1 MNKLKE
7 FNNLKSKMITTSEVL
22 QSSFNNVFDKLKVE
36 DFVLVENQRKKEV
49 LVIQPLDKYINRYDI
64 EIPIHQSFEGPV
76 LTTSQNILLAKQMM
90 KENVYY
96 LMRFESRNITF
107 PDIEMILSS
116 GKFRDE
122 FEKDVTINLIN
133 GWKYIITLPKGN
145 VIDVFKNIQAIVAKD
160 QALEIGAFRKGNVFI
175 TGTNYEPPLPTD
187 EKIFGLFNEFNVS
200 TNVYQGAATLLV
212 KLIKVQ
218 PFYDGNKR
226 SAFLI
231 VNKLLIERAKGII
244 SVSENQFEMFNTL
257 LNAYYNNENK
267 LNELVFYLVE
277 NCFYNTQNKT
287 FVM

>member
-49 LVIQPLDKYINRYDI
+49 LVIQPLDKYINRHDI

-76 LTTSQNILLAKQMM
+76 LTVGQNILLAKQMM

-122 FEKDVTINLIN
+122 FEKDVTINLMN
-133 GWKYIITLPKGN
+133 GWKYIITLPKDN
-145 VIDVFKNIQAIVAKD
+145 VIEVFKNVQAIVAKD
-160 QALEIGAFRKGNVFI
+160 QALEIGVFRKGNVFI
-175 TGTNYEPPLPTD
+175 TGTNYEPPLPTE
-187 EKIFGLFNEFNVS
+187 EKILSLFNEFNVS

-212 KLIKVQ
+212 KLIKAQ

-257 LNAYYNNENK
+257 LNAYYNNEST

-277 NCFYNTQNKT
+277 NCFYNTQDKKLT
-287 FVM
+287 I